1 MQFKKPALSTGDL
14 FALLQQRGLPLTD
27 ACDKKLTYD
36 ALSAIGYYRLSG
48 YMLPFQQTT
57 GWKKHHFKPSAS
69 IQKILALYKFDTE
82 LRNHCGEALG
92 EIEVAM
98 RTSIC
103 DHMARQYGAHWQLD
117 ANAFKPLQHEA
128 SLNAFAKAA
137 YFDRVTNAPVK
148 KRQAGGH
155 LFLDSYY
162 SRYTSPKF
170 PASWMVRE
178 CASFGTWAIV
188 YKNIPTI
195 DQKQIANFWHF
206 PNRKK
211 IDHVI
216 LEDWFHSLSV
226 FRNRCAHHS
235 RITNRTFPF
244 SPKATTEKSVTHL
257 FTAQATDLRTLL
269 VVTAL
274 LLLRVNPRSNWVNRL
289 SLIFNKHS
297 LVDIQSA
304 TGMENSAQRAWN
316 ADPIWDIP
324 NLS

>member
-1 MQFKKPALSTGDL
+1 VQFKKLALSTGDL
-14 FALLQQRGLPLTD
+14 FALLQRRGLPLTEAYD
-27 ACDKKLTYD
+27 QKLTYD

-48 YMLPFQQTT
+48 YMLPFQEPT

-103 DHMARQYGAHWQLD
+103 DHMARQYGAHWQLN
-117 ANAFKPLQHEA
+117 AKAFKPLHHEDN
-128 SLNAFAKAA
+128 LNAFAKAA
-137 YFDRVTNAPVK
+137 GFNLDTSAP
-148 KRQAGGH
+148 KRRQGSGH

-188 YKNIPTI
+188 YKDIPTA
-195 DQKQIANFWHF
+195 DQKEIANFWHY
-206 PNRKK
+206 PNGKP

-216 LEDWFHSLSV
+216 LDDWFHSLSV

-235 RITNRTFPF
+235 RITNRKFPF
-244 SPKATTEKSVTHL
+244 PPKATTEISMTHL
-257 FTAQATDLRTLL
+257 FTAQTTDLRTLL

-274 LLLRVNPRSNWVNRL
+274 LLRRVNPKSNWVNRL
-289 SLIFNKHS
+289 SLILNKHP

-304 TGMENSAQRAWN
+304 TGMENSAKRAWD
-316 ADPIWDIP
+316 ADPIWGIP